1 MKEAEKLMSKLKS
14 LKRLASKEQQHQHE
28 DSHSSRALVT
38 QMRNVKLD
46 FYSSSSNA
54 NEVST
59 QEPNDVVFNSL
70 IHGYLKKNDMK
81 KAFETYEKMKTS
93 GMEMKDRTYNMLL
106 TAYAKK
112 GDSARVSLL
121 MKEMKERGLT
131 PDVFVY
137 NTLLNNVEARRVG
150 VEGGGGEGGSV
161 EAVGEGGRKDEARV
175 ILEMM
180 EKQGVRPNVVTYNTV
195 LSRYMKEGKFSQALE
210 LFEEMKSKS
219 MGGEEGK
226 DEDEEEE
233 GGEQESIKPNLLTYS
248 TLIHGFGKKG
258 EMDRALLLFE
268 DMKNDGIT
276 PDIRIYR

>member
-14 LKRLASKEQQHQHE
+14 LKRLASKEQHQHE
-28 DSHSSRALVT
+28 DSYSSRALVT

-46 FYSSSSNA
+46 LYSSSSNA
-54 NEVST
+54 NEAST

-70 IHGYLKKNDMK
+70 INGYLKKNDMK
-81 KAFETYEKMKTS
+81 KAFETYEKMKNS

-150 VEGGGGEGGSV
+150 VEEGGGEGGGV
-161 EAVGEGGRKDEARV
+161 EEVGEGGRKDEARV

-195 LSRYMKEGKFSQALE
+195 LSRYVKEGKFSQALK

-219 MGGEEGK
+219 MG
-226 DEDEEEE
+226 DEEEE